1 MSSLPKGFFMKTTHE
16 NKPNIIEREKLIT
29 EITKRII
36 EISQSILIIGP
47 HGSGKTTLL
56 TSLQKILGLEKE
68 FKKFDIAYI
77 DTKRF
82 SVEENYTEKFWV
94 EILNILNIKPI
105 NINKDTF
112 DALSE
117 LENYSK
123 EKNRKIILLLD
134 NIDLY
139 LRSAVS
145 SDLRKIK
152 LLADSELKNNV
163 LFVATCADY
172 PDKIIEKNQKLDLY
186 ESPFYNC
193 YVSYLRLF
201 DLNQTK
207 SYLESVNIS
216 PENAE
221 FIYEITGGYP
231 EFLRII
237 TEEIEK
243 NYGLDGNPLN
253 LASMR
258 NIYQNMLID
267 DRIIWLCR
275 SIYNDLSASQKRV
288 TDLILLNSASSLDE
302 EYSLVTRKLRDHF
315 GLLREE
321 NGEWKIFGSIFSTII
336 QNDLIS
342 KDLDKEA
349 KENYIPDESDGF
361 DLSKPLTPALNFSY
375 NKDHKTIVVNGKS
388 IEFSNLENRLFSFL
402 LENKN
407 KLCTH
412 DQLLENVWSK
422 ERSPKVVERGINR
435 LRIKIENDPSMPEYI
450 LNYKGKGYKLNIK

>member
-1 MSSLPKGFFMKTTHE
+1 MSSLPKGHLMKHAHT
-16 NKPNIIEREKLIT
+16 NNLIVIEREKLLA
-29 EITKRII
+29 EITKRIT

-56 TSLQKILGLEKE
+56 TSLQNILGLNRE
-68 FKKFDIAYI
+68 FRKFDVAYI

-82 SVEENYTEKFWV
+82 SIEENYTEKFWI
-94 EILNILNIKPI
+94 EILSILNIKPA

-117 LENYSK
+117 IEGYSK
-123 EKNRKIILLLD
+123 EKNKKIILLLD

-172 PDKIIEKNQKLDLY
+172 PDKIIEKNKKLDLY

-207 SYLESVNIS
+207 NYLESVKIS
-216 PENAE
+216 PKNAE
-221 FIYEITGGYP
+221 YIYEITGGYP
-231 EFLRII
+231 EFLRIV

-243 NYGLDGNPLN
+243 NYGLDGNPLDS
-253 LASMR
+253 ASMQ

-288 TDLILLNSASSLDE
+288 IDQIILNSDSSLDE
-302 EYSLVTRKLRDHF
+302 EYSLVIRKLRDHF
-315 GLLREE
+315 GLLREA
-321 NGEWKIFGSIFSTII
+321 NGEWRIFGSIFSTII
-336 QNDLIS
+336 QNDLIN
-342 KDLDKEA
+342 KDLDEEPQK
-349 KENYIPDESDGF
+349 NNIPDETDGF
-361 DLSKPLTPALNFSY
+361 DLSKPLTPALDFLY
-375 NKDHKTIVVNGKS
+375 NKDNKTIVVNGKS